1 MSILVAFGTYL
12 EFIKEDKNMLCQKC
26 NKNEAN
32 VKYTEIIN
40 GEKKEMMLCEE
51 CSHKLGLDNINF
63 NMPIDFSSFF
73 GGLLEDDEYNS
84 PELMPLFQNVK
95 ELKCDNC
102 NITYEE
108 FINQGKFGCE
118 ECYNV
123 FSNKIDSILK
133 RLHGSNKYLG
143 RKALKSSL
151 KNEKTDNEKRSETK
165 DEINS
170 KENKIEKLQ
179 KDLKKAIADERYEDA
194 AKIRD
199 EIAKIKNR

>member
-1 MSILVAFGTYL
+1 
-12 EFIKEDKNMLCQKC
+12 MLCQKC

-51 CSHKLGLDNINF
+51 CSNELGLNNINF

-73 GGLLEDDEYNS
+73 GGLLEEDDYNS
-84 PELMPLFQNVK
+84 PEFMPLFQKVK

-102 NITYEE
+102 NMTYDE
-108 FINQGKFGCE
+108 FVNHGKFGCP
-118 ECYNV
+118 ECYDV
-123 FSNKIDSILK
+123 FSSKIDSILK
-133 RLHGSNKYLG
+133 RLHGNNKYLG
-143 RKALKSSL
+143 RKALNSSL
-151 KNEKTDNEKRSETK
+151 NKDETNSNLKTNTDFNEKTNKNDNKL
-165 DEINS
+165 
-170 KENKIEKLQ
+170 EKLQ

-199 EIAKIKNR
+199 EIIKKRDIP

>member
-1 MSILVAFGTYL
+1 
-12 EFIKEDKNMLCQKC
+12 MLCQRC

-32 VKYTEIIN
+32 VKYTEIVN

-63 NMPIDFSSFF
+63 NMPIDFSSFL
-73 GGLLEDDEYNS
+73 GGILEDDDYNS
-84 PELMPLFQNVK
+84 PEFMPLFQNIK

-102 NITYEE
+102 NMTYDE

-118 ECYNV
+118 KCYDV
-123 FSNKIDSILK
+123 FSSKIDSIIK

-143 RKALKSSL
+143 RKALGSTL
-151 KNEKTDNEKRSETK
+151 KNEEIKESKSESREKIDTK
-165 DEINS
+165 G
-170 KENKIEKLQ
+170 NKLDKLQ
-179 KDLKKAIADERYEDA
+179 KDLKKAIAEERYEDA

-199 EIAKIKNR
+199 EIIKTRDIP

>member
-1 MSILVAFGTYL
+1 
-12 EFIKEDKNMLCQKC
+12 MLCQKC

-73 GGLLEDDEYNS
+73 GGLLEDEDYNS
-84 PELMPLFQNVK
+84 PEFMPLFQNIK

-102 NITYEE
+102 NMTYDE
-108 FINQGKFGCE
+108 FINQGKFGCP
-118 ECYNV
+118 ECYDV
-123 FSNKIDSILK
+123 FSSKIDSILK

-143 RKALKSSL
+143 RKALKGTVTNDQNTSKTSNV
-151 KNEKTDNEKRSETK
+151 NEKESTNSNES
-165 DEINS
+165 
-170 KENKIEKLQ
+170 KIEKLQ

-199 EIAKIKNR
+199 EIKKLDNK

>member
-1 MSILVAFGTYL
+1 
-12 EFIKEDKNMLCQKC
+12 MLCQKC

-73 GGLLEDDEYNS
+73 GGFLEDEDYNS
-84 PELMPLFQNVK
+84 PEFMPLFQNIK

-102 NITYEE
+102 NMTYDE

-118 ECYNV
+118 KCYDV
-123 FSNKIDSILK
+123 FSDKIDSILK
-133 RLHGSNKYLG
+133 RLHGSNKYVG
-143 RKALKSSL
+143 RKALKNSL
-151 KNEKTDNEKRSETK
+151 ENEKTDKIEKSENK
-165 DEINS
+165 DIING
-170 KENKIEKLQ
+170 KENKIEILQ
-179 KDLKKAIADERYEDA
+179 KELKKAIADERYEDA

-199 EIAKIKNR
+199 EILKTRDIP

>member
-1 MSILVAFGTYL
+1 
-12 EFIKEDKNMLCQKC
+12 MLCQKC

-51 CSHKLGLDNINF
+51 CSHKLGLDNISF

-73 GGLLEDDEYNS
+73 GGLLEEDDYNA
-84 PELMPLFQNVK
+84 PEFMPLFQNIK

-102 NITYEE
+102 NMTYDE

-118 ECYNV
+118 KCYDV
-123 FSNKIDSILK
+123 FSTKIDSILK
-133 RLHGSNKYLG
+133 RLQGSNKYVG
-143 RKALKSSL
+143 RRPL
-151 KNEKTDNEKRSETK
+151 KNTLNSAETDDLKTSEVKDKEKSNTK
-165 DEINS
+165 ES
-170 KENKIEKLQ
+170 KIDILQ

-199 EIAKIKNR
+199 EIAKLK

>member
-1 MSILVAFGTYL
+1 
-12 EFIKEDKNMLCQKC
+12 MLCQKC
-26 NKNEAN
+26 KKNEAN

-73 GGLLEDDEYNS
+73 GGLLEEEYNS
-84 PELMPLFQNVK
+84 PEFMPLFQTVK

-102 NITYEE
+102 NMTYDE
-108 FINQGKFGCE
+108 FISQGKFGCP
-118 ECYNV
+118 ECYDV
-123 FSNKIDSILK
+123 FSSKIDSLLK
-133 RLHGSNKYLG
+133 RLHGSNEYRG
-143 RKALKSSL
+143 RKALSSASNKENTSIGAISHNSSE
-151 KNEKTDNEKRSETK
+151 KNDSK
-165 DEINS
+165 NS
-170 KENKIEKLQ
+170 KLEKLQ

-199 EIAKIKNR
+199 QIKEIEKSK

>member
-1 MSILVAFGTYL
+1 
-12 EFIKEDKNMLCQKC
+12 MLCQKC

-51 CSHKLGLDNINF
+51 CSHELGLDSMNF

-73 GGLLEDDEYNS
+73 GGLLEDEEYNS
-84 PELMPLFQNVK
+84 PEFMPLFQKVK

-102 NITYEE
+102 NMTYDE
-108 FINQGKFGCE
+108 FINQGKFGCP
-118 ECYNV
+118 ECYDV
-123 FSNKIDSILK
+123 FSTKIDSILK

-143 RKALKSSL
+143 RKALRSTMVDSKS
-151 KNEKTDNEKRSETK
+151 EKIEPKDKEGKKTVDTK
-165 DEINS
+165 
-170 KENKIEKLQ
+170 KNKIEKLQ
-179 KDLKKAIADERYEDA
+179 EDLKKAIADERYEDA

-199 EIAKIKNR
+199 EIKKIDK